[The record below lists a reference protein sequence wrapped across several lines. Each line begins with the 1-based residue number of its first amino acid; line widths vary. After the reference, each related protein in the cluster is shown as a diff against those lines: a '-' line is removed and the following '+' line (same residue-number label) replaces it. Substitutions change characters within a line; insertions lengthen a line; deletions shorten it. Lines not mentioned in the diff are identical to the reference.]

1 MTETVAASQRP
12 EGEDQTGQPSAKVQT
27 ALYRIAETAGAAED
41 MPSFY
46 AAIHEIVRELMYAD
60 NFYIA
65 LYDERRGLLNYP
77 YYRDEIDLD
86 VPDPAVWDPIGTGQA
101 AGVTG
106 YLLRRGMPVLLS
118 RDDYQRLVERGE
130 VEAVGIPGTDWMG
143 APLLADGLTVGAVVV
158 QSYREDRR
166 HTATDLELLT
176 FVARHI
182 ATALTRARAIEE
194 TRQRNAELAVI
205 NEIGEGLAK
214 QLDFT
219 AIIDLVGER
228 IGEVFASNSV
238 SIALYDADTNL
249 LSFPYSMDRG
259 TRLPDDSYELGPGLT
274 SEIIRTESRCG
285 WGRSPSSGATTWCW
299 SGASRATRSG
309 ASRGSASRSLPANV
323 SWGSSPWSAPRHT
336 RSARP
341 MSASCRRSPPA
352 WGLPSRTRGSSTRRS
367 AS

>member
-1 MTETVAASQRP
+1 MWE
-12 EGEDQTGQPSAKVQT
+12 
-27 ALYRIAETAGAAED
+27 
-41 MPSFY
+41 
-46 AAIHEIVRELMYAD
+46 
-60 NFYIA
+60 
-65 LYDERRGLLNYP
+65 
-77 YYRDEIDLD
+77 
-86 VPDPAVWDPIGTGQA
+86 PIGTGQA

-118 RDDYQRLVERGE
+118 RDDHQRLVEQGE
-130 VEAVGIPGTDWMG
+130 VEVVGIPGTDWMG

-259 TRLPDDSYELGPGLT
+259 TRLPDDSYELGPGLDVRDHPQPR
-274 SEIIRTESRCG
+274 SAADGDARRAPG
-285 WGRSPSSGATTWCW
+285 PRRGPGRALRGRRGLERVVARRPDHG
-299 SGASRATRSG
+299 RRTRSG
-309 ASRGSASRSLPANV
+309 RRLPRASRGTCVQR
-323 SWGSSPWSAPRHT
+323 
-336 RSARP
+336 
-341 MSASCRRSPPA
+341 CR
-352 WGLPSRTRGSSTRRS
+352 
-367 AS
+367 